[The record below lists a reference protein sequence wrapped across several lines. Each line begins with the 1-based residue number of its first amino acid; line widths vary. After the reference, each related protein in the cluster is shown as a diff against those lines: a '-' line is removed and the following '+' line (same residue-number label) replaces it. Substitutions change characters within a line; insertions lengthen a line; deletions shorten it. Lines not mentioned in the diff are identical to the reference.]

1 MSGAV
6 HTFPGFSVEEG
17 KIYTFSFLHNGR
29 ELEGSGRLTQYGHGF
44 LYFAEENIH
53 RDFYM
58 IKPEN
63 IKKISK

>member
-1 MSGAV
+1 MSPQV
-6 HTFPGFSVEEG
+6 FTFPSFSVEIG
-17 KIYTFSFLHNGR
+17 RIYTFTYMHNGSKH
-29 ELEGSGRLTQYGHGF
+29 EGSGRLTGYEFGL

-53 RDFYM
+53 RDFYA